1 MGSSCLYPPEITLQ
15 FAFSSSS
22 IASPYPSPFP
32 LGSGCSHEVFSHWV
46 IWSLFVTTANSSRQ
60 KILRCHSLSSLDIN
74 KTIAVHIINHHKC
87 MPGIT
92 KGHGVHVIVEL
103 KQETWKSKN
112 VRHGDDERGQGPSV
126 GCGNKQQSA
135 WISRKERK
143 MLHSD
148 TLSVDSRQISIFKE

>member
-32 LGSGCSHEVFSHWV
+32 LGSRCSHKVFSHWV

-60 KILRCHSLSSLDIN
+60 KILLCHSLSSLDIN
-74 KTIAVHIINHHKC
+74 KDIAVHIINHHKC

-103 KQETWKSKN
+103 KQPGNLRTFATETTSEGKVLRLTAETNNSQ
-112 VRHGDDERGQGPSV
+112 HG
-126 GCGNKQQSA
+126 
-135 WISRKERK
+135 
-143 MLHSD
+143 
-148 TLSVDSRQISIFKE
+148 